1 MLEISRIIEAH
12 HVQDFT
18 IHIRF
23 SDGAEGDVD
32 FSGEFNGEIFKP
44 LSDPSYFKQFILHPE
59 LHTICWDNGA
69 DFAPEY
75 LHDLIQIPA

>member
-1 MLEISRIIEAH
+1 MIPRIIEAH
-12 HVQDFT
+12 HVKEFT
-18 IHIRF
+18 VHLRF
-23 SDGAEGDVD
+23 SNGTEGDVD
-32 FSGEFNGEIFKP
+32 LKDELNGEIFQP
-44 LSDPSYFKQFILHPE
+44 LRELLYFKQFILHPE